1 MLKKYFK
8 LLGTLVCVLALSA
21 LVMSFKI
28 WAETKVL
35 NVPQGKSVLLD
46 SENLKTNE
54 FKWQSSDPN
63 IATIDTNVDCAYAKN
78 QGQTDVVLKDNQ
90 GKILSEYKIIV
101 MPPEKLRITYVS
113 NLNPKVNSN
122 INLFAITDLD
132 VENIRF
138 VLGKNTGE
146 QVYIYPKNKEI
157 DENTL
162 VWTADLLVDNN
173 VSNEINCEYLHSGT
187 WTKTDKVIKLLK
199 INENAEECSSNYRL
213 PSLNCIEFIAK
224 YEGFLKRLRK
234 DPVSGKH
241 VYDIGYGHLATP
253 NEPLYNNITPI
264 YGKALL
270 YNTICNKEYTKD
282 LNEFLINNKIKFN
295 QQQFDALVSFCYN
308 LGTRWL
314 KSSNLKNILLDTEN
328 ASGQILGRVNY
339 KSGIRIRKMPSF
351 SGEIITAIPFNEEV
365 EILNSQKYEDDWYK
379 VKTKTN
385 IEGFCFSEG
394 IDVLNKKAETKYT
407 IKNTATVTYRS
418 GIRIRKDPSLSG
430 VILKA
435 IPCGE
440 KVEVLDL
447 NKQNNSWYKIRTSSG
462 LVGFCFEEGLRL
474 EQEKIYAQRTEPQFG
489 RSLENINREN
499 FSNEFLSHCHANKKV
514 LKGLLY
520 RRIDELEIFFFNDYQ
535 KDGNLNKYG
544 IKIPESLKL

>member
-1 MLKKYFK
+1 M
-8 LLGTLVCVLALSA
+8 
-21 LVMSFKI
+21 
-28 WAETKVL
+28 
-35 NVPQGKSVLLD
+35 
-46 SENLKTNE
+46 
-54 FKWQSSDPN
+54 
-63 IATIDTNVDCAYAKN
+63 
-78 QGQTDVVLKDNQ
+78 
-90 GKILSEYKIIV
+90 
-101 MPPEKLRITYVS
+101 
-113 NLNPKVNSN
+113 
-122 INLFAITDLD
+122 
-132 VENIRF
+132 
-138 VLGKNTGE
+138 
-146 QVYIYPKNKEI
+146 
-157 DENTL
+157 
-162 VWTADLLVDNN
+162 
-173 VSNEINCEYLHSGT
+173 
-187 WTKTDKVIKLLK
+187 
-199 INENAEECSSNYRL
+199 
-213 PSLNCIEFIAK
+213 
-224 YEGFLKRLRK
+224 
-234 DPVSGKH
+234 
-241 VYDIGYGHLATP
+241 
-253 NEPLYNNITPI
+253 
-264 YGKALL
+264 
-270 YNTICNKEYTKD
+270 
-282 LNEFLINNKIKFN
+282 
-295 QQQFDALVSFCYN
+295 
-308 LGTRWL
+308 
-314 KSSNLKNILLDTEN
+314 
-328 ASGQILGRVNY
+328 
-339 KSGIRIRKMPSF
+339 
-351 SGEIITAIPFNEEV
+351 